1 MRGGTWV
8 HSIAMKTFKRWWA
21 AIGLAVL
28 AGCGGGNSGAPTPA
42 TVSSFNP
49 EGLWSGFTTGGL
61 AFNMAILE
69 NGDTWALYY
78 SGPNILGVLQG
89 KATWTTNTFSGTGTE
104 FILPARSV
112 VESRYSGSYTRKATL
127 QLQTSGGV
135 AVTTSFSPAYDQPTN
150 LAEMAG
156 VYNGQGQTVR
166 SALTAQPLTITS
178 TGSISGGI
186 TDCSI
191 SGVLLP
197 RSPSK
202 GVFNVFISRDGLKCP
217 LGSTGSFQGVAI
229 YDATA
234 RRLITISLNADK
246 DDGFFYVGTRN

>member
-1 MRGGTWV
+1 
-8 HSIAMKTFKRWWA
+8 MKTFKRWWVS
-21 AIGLAVL
+21 IGLTVL
-28 AGCGGGNSGAPTPA
+28 AGCGGGGNTGAPSAA
-42 TVSSFNP
+42 TVSSFSP
-49 EGLWSGFTTGGL
+49 EGLWSGFTTSGL
-61 AFNMAILE
+61 AFNLAVLE

-78 SGPNILGVLQG
+78 SGPNILGALQG
-89 KATWTTNTFSGTGTE
+89 RATWTTNTFTGTGTE

-112 VESRYSGSYTRKATL
+112 VESRYSGTYTRKTTL

-135 AVTTSFSPAYDQPTN
+135 AVTTSFSPSYDQPTN
-150 LAEMAG
+150 LAEVAG

-166 SALTAQPLTITS
+166 SAPAAQRLTVTG
-178 TGSISGGI
+178 TGSFTGGV
-186 TDCSI
+186 TDCTV

-202 GVFNVFISRDGLKCP
+202 GVFNVFINREGTQCP
-217 LGSTGSFQGVAI
+217 LGSTGTFQGVAI

-234 RRLITISLNADK
+234 RRLITMGLNADK